1 MVLSGIFHVFS
12 LVRDTNCVAIS
23 VVELA
28 LFDRH
33 QLKKKGRLLS
43 LNKVFS

>member
-33 QLKKKGRLLS
+33 QLKKKVDS
-43 LNKVFS
+43 